1 MKKLLLGIAVLFLSS
16 CMILAPIISS
26 FKDTGATQGDR
37 EMLFQ
42 KAIKEFHSLEATR
55 NPEQAAVFAKSENKM
70 AMANNFRDKSHTER
84 IVESTIGLLEFQD
97 EARKA
102 LVTVNKKYFRV
113 PQYMVKERREKETWE
128 FVSALEGWRISSIEL
143 IPGK

>member
-1 MKKLLLGIAVLFLSS
+1 MKKLLLGLSMLFLSS

-26 FKDTGATQGDR
+26 FKETGATQSDR

-42 KAIKEFHSLEATR
+42 KAIKEFHTLEATR

-70 AMANNFRDKSHTER
+70 AMANTFRERSLSER
-84 IVESTIGLLEFQD
+84 IVESTIGLLEYQD

-102 LVTVNKKYFRV
+102 FVTVNKKYFRV

-128 FVSALEGWRISSIEL
+128 FISSLEGWRIASIEL
-143 IPGK
+143 ISTR